1 MKIQLSKLRRI
12 IRETLEEEAI
22 VPGTWMGPHGD
33 EMTHKDKARL
43 GNRGFLV
50 PDLDEEVDEEV
61 SHVHLDEIRQFVSLC
76 LESPAGPGVAADPTD
91 VKGFY
96 PYEVERGVDIHGFW
110 YRSPGRSMGGD
121 GDPGRPSDAAE
132 YVGFK
137 TKGVTP
143 EDAAAEAA
151 PPPNTQK

>member
-1 MKIQLSKLRRI
+1 MKIQLSHLRRI

-22 VPGTWMGPHGD
+22 VPGAWMGPHD
-33 EMTHKDKARL
+33 DMTSKDKERL

-50 PDLDEEVDEEV
+50 PDLDEEVDEDV
-61 SHVHLDEIRQFVSLC
+61 SHLDEIRQFINLF

-96 PYEVERGVDIHGFW
+96 PYEIDRGVDIQGFW
-110 YRSPGRSMGGD
+110 YRSPGRSAGGD

-132 YVGFK
+132 YIGFK
-137 TKGVTP
+137 TKGVAP
-143 EDAAAEAA
+143 ADAAAAAA
-151 PPPNTQK
+151 PSSPNTQK